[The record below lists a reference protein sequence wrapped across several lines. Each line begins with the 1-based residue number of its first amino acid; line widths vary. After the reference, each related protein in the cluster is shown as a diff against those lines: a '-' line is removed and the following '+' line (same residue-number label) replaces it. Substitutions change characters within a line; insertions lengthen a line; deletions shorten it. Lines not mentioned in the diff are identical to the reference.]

1 MKIAS
6 DFRKTAREGLKGQWL
21 MAIIAGFIATWL
33 GGATSNSVGV
43 NFNVN
48 ASGGSSDTLAFE
60 SAGAMF
66 SDIPPVVF
74 VIAGIALLVGLVF
87 GVAYFILGSF
97 MQVGYAK
104 LNLNAVDKVKIS
116 IDTLFS
122 YAHEWKRTAIASFW
136 QNLYIILWSFLFI
149 VPGIVASYR
158 YAMTRYIMAED
169 DTISP
174 REAIERSKE
183 LMKGNKW
190 RLFCLEFS
198 FIGWSILAGLT
209 FGIGDLWLTPYRHA
223 AEAAFYRDITGTE
236 VVEELI
242 SYE

>member
-1 MKIAS
+1 MKKAS

-21 MAIIAGFIATWL
+21 MGIIAGLIATWL
-33 GGATSNSVGV
+33 GGATSSGVNV

-48 ASGGSSDTLAFE
+48 NSGGSSGTAGFE
-60 SAGAMF
+60 SVGAML

-74 VIAGIALLVGLVF
+74 VIAGVVLLVALVF

-104 LNLNAVDKVKIS
+104 LNLNVVDKVKIS

-122 YAHEWKRTAIASFW
+122 YAHDWKRTAIASFR
-136 QNLYIILWSFLFI
+136 QNLYIILWSLLFI

-169 DTISP
+169 STISP
-174 REAIERSKE
+174 KAAIERSKE
-183 LMKGNKW
+183 LMMGNKW
-190 RLFCLEFS
+190 RLFCLELS

-209 FGIGDLWLTPYRHA
+209 FGIGNLWLTPYRHA
-223 AEAAFYRDITGTE
+223 AEAAFYRDVTGTE
-236 VVEELI
+236 VSVI
-242 SYE
+242 SNE